1 VWLTRGK
8 KVQMM
13 ISVMKWLWPA
23 NTTGPTWMTKEKG
36 RQSQQFTQETVF
48 SSRWRAEF
56 SSCWWFFSLLCKQP
70 SGRRFSSSANFL
82 PTTQAPP
89 FLFTGGGLTSGYVDG
104 HSMTKSLQ
112 ISLFFSNEIDFIKLS
127 NILLRTPF
135 ELKLDNQ
142 IAVNM
147 FYRKKQII
155 KTLCIFE
162 NMF

>member
-1 VWLTRGK
+1 
-8 KVQMM
+8 VQNFHRVDD
-13 ISVMKWLWPA
+13 SLA
-23 NTTGPTWMTKEKG
+23 
-36 RQSQQFTQETVF
+36 
-48 SSRWRAEF
+48 
-56 SSCWWFFSLLCKQP
+56 SCASNPLV
-70 SGRRFSSSANFL
+70 GDFL
-82 PTTQAPP
+82 PPLTSFPP
-89 FLFTGGGLTSGYVDG
+89 HKHLLSFSTGGGLTSGYVDG

-135 ELKLDNQ
+135 EPKLDNQ

>member
-1 VWLTRGK
+1 
-8 KVQMM
+8 
-13 ISVMKWLWPA
+13 
-23 NTTGPTWMTKEKG
+23 
-36 RQSQQFTQETVF
+36 
-48 SSRWRAEF
+48 
-56 SSCWWFFSLLCKQP
+56 LCKQP

-155 KTLCIFE
+155 KSLCIFE